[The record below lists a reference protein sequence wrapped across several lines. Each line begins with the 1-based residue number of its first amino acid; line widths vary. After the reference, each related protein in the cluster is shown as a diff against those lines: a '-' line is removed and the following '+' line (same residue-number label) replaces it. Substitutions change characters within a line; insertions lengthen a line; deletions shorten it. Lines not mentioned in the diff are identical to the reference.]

1 MNKRYRLLE
10 IELDGVFKC
19 MLLLKKK
26 KYAAVKLEPGGP
38 DGSMIEVWE
47 GVEGC
52 RNGSQRR
59 RTTALWLPLSMDQT
73 LASRGAHN
81 ASLLHSDHG
90 TEGAGYCPQRLVP
103 PVKGHWELRAA
114 AGEENMCG

>member
-38 DGSMIEVWE
+38 DGGMIEVWE
-47 GVEGC
+47 RVEECGV
-52 RNGSQRR
+52 QRYME
-59 RTTALWLPLSMDQT
+59 LEDDSVLT
-73 LASRGAHN
+73 LDIDVTVASCDPYPP
-81 ASLLHSDHG
+81 SPSDHG
-90 TEGAGYCPQRLVP
+90 AEGAGHCPQRLVP
-103 PVKGHWELRAA
+103 SV
-114 AGEENMCG
+114 